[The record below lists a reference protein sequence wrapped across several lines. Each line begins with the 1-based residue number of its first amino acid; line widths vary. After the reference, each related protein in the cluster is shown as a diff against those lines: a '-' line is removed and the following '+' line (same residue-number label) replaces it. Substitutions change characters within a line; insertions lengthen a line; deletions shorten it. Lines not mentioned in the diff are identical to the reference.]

1 MKAPAPK
8 LTWILALASIL
19 LVSFAC
25 NFYTLLEDEGIDPG
39 SEVELPPDFPT
50 EEEAAG
56 GGERALATRT
66 PENENSSEL
75 PLTECLAPKGAFRWS
90 HENVQVNS
98 GEANRAC
105 SADLILVNTSNERL
119 SITLHEVFDNNAMRS
134 DQWKHYRLE
143 PGAQIQKHITQAEYE
158 DGTVTY
164 NLVKNLF
171 VIWDTRACAWI
182 QSQEYLSIWE
192 ERSQQIDLPCN

>member
-1 MKAPAPK
+1 MKATAAK
-8 LTWILALASIL
+8 STWMLALTSVL
-19 LVSFAC
+19 LISFAC
-25 NFYTLLEDEGIDPG
+25 NFYDVMDESGIDPG
-39 SEVELPPDFPT
+39 SEVELPIDFPT
-50 EEEAAG
+50 EEQPAG
-56 GGERALATRT
+56 EGVRAPATHT
-66 PENENSSEL
+66 PENENSTEL
-75 PLTECLAPKGAFRWS
+75 QLADCLAPPGALRWS

-119 SITLHEVFDNNAMRS
+119 SITLHEVFDNDAMRS
-134 DQWKHYRLE
+134 DQWKHYLLE

-171 VIWDTRACAWI
+171 VTWDLSACAWI
-182 QSQEYLSIWE
+182 QSDENLSIWE
-192 ERSQQIDLPCN
+192 DHSQQIDLPCN